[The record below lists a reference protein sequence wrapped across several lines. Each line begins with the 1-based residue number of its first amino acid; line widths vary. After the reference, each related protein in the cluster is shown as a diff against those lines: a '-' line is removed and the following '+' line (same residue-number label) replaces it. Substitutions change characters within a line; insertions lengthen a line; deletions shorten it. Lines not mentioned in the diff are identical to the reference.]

1 MATTPPKVRSKVQR
15 ATGRGTVTTSR
26 QQNRGAERGEEV
38 SDTRDFEDEVNCP
51 NPAYVSVS
59 QGLTKNM
66 GDYNSVK
73 LNVHVSLPCLP
84 HDDDVRRAHVR
95 ASKLVNEFLDEEY
108 EKAISDQD

>member
-1 MATTPPKVRSKVQR
+1 MPTPPKVRSRVQR

-26 QQNRGAERGEEV
+26 QINREEEV

-59 QGLTKNM
+59 QGMTKNM

-73 LNVHVSLPCLP
+73 INVHVSLPCLP
-84 HDDDVRRAHVR
+84 YDDDIRRAHVR

-108 EKAISDQD
+108 EAAVGE

>member
-1 MATTPPKVRSKVQR
+1 
-15 ATGRGTVTTSR
+15 
-26 QQNRGAERGEEV
+26 
-38 SDTRDFEDEVNCP
+38 
-51 NPAYVSVS
+51 
-59 QGLTKNM
+59 M